1 MDLSLQVRITI
12 TLSNYEAR
20 KLICWAKIHGKPK
33 ATYAS
38 QIIGSR
44 LESNFDLIK
53 KQMEDIAQREG
64 ISAQELETRWLA
76 EENFTED

>member
-20 KLICWAKIHGKPK
+20 KL
-33 ATYAS
+33 
-38 QIIGSR
+38 IGSR

-76 EENFTED
+76 EENFAED

>member
-76 EENFTED
+76 EENFVED